1 MINNKSNALSLI
13 LCGLTCLMTFP
24 ALADDSRD
32 DRQKPKWR
40 NQHQSHPFE
49 NTRKSAKENCDKGQ
63 DCVNPLRRDKPEKY
77 RPQNAGQERT
87 RQEKSSPAPVRP
99 APGIII
105 KQPDR
110 PTTRIERREP
120 DRPTRLIEK
129 RDHARSPTRH
139 IITETR
145 DLQIRHVKPIATVRR
160 PKHRMTYSDRI
171 PRDYR
176 YIRGPWYNTRYIAPL
191 PIHFHRIGYRLNVLP
206 RAHTRILIGG
216 FPYFYFSGIFYRPYG
231 SRYIVVSA
239 PIGAFI
245 EMLPVGFIAFTIG
258 LSTYYYVN
266 DTYYLWDEDREA
278 YLVVT
283 KPAGAEEAMEKAT
296 IGRLMV
302 YPNKGQSEEQ
312 QAKDRYECHRW
323 AVTESGIDPSLEEQE
338 FDTKDNNL
346 YRRAIAAC
354 LEGRDY
360 TVK

>member
-1 MINNKSNALSLI
+1 MNNKSNALTLI
-13 LCGLTCLMTFP
+13 LCGLLCMMTLP
-24 ALADDSRD
+24 VLADDSRD
-32 DRQKPKWR
+32 DHRKQWWR
-40 NQHQSHPFE
+40 NQHQNHPFE
-49 NTRKSAKENCDKGQ
+49 NMRKSAKENCNNDQ
-63 DCVNPLRRDKPEKY
+63 DCVNPPRRDKPEKY

-99 APGIII
+99 APRIII
-105 KQPDR
+105 KEPDR
-110 PTTRIERREP
+110 PTTRIERR
-120 DRPTRLIEK
+120 DHDQPTMRTDK
-129 RDHARSPTRH
+129 RDHDRSTIRRVMPEMHDARK
-139 IITETR
+139 
-145 DLQIRHVKPIATVRR
+145 RHVKPIATVRR
-160 PKHRMTYSDRI
+160 PKLRMTYSDHI

-191 PIHFHRIGYRLNVLP
+191 PIHFYRIGYRLNVLP
-206 RAHTRILIGG
+206 RAHTRIIIGG

-231 SRYIVVSA
+231 SSYIVVSA

-245 EMLPVGFIAFTIG
+245 ETLPVGFIAFTIG

-266 DTYYLWDEDREA
+266 DTYYLWDEDREG
-278 YLVVT
+278 YRVVA
-283 KPAGAEEAMEKAT
+283 KPAGAEEAIEKAT

-323 AVTESGIDPSLEEQE
+323 AVNESGIDPTLEEQE